1 MLSQHFIAI
10 ETIMIM
16 KMMLDD
22 GNEYNAINNNNNN
35 NDINDDNNN
44 DNDANI
50 SK

>member
-1 MLSQHFIAI
+1 
-10 ETIMIM
+10 
-16 KMMLDD
+16 MMFDD

-35 NDINDDNNN
+35 NDINDDKYN

>member
-1 MLSQHFIAI
+1 MF
-10 ETIMIM
+10 
-16 KMMLDD
+16 DD

-35 NDINDDNNN
+35 NNDINDDKYN

>member
-1 MLSQHFIAI
+1 MF
-10 ETIMIM
+10 
-16 KMMLDD
+16 DD

-35 NDINDDNNN
+35 NNNDINDDKYN

>member
-1 MLSQHFIAI
+1 
-10 ETIMIM
+10 
-16 KMMLDD
+16 MMFDD
-22 GNEYNAINNNNNN
+22 GNEYNAINN

>member
-1 MLSQHFIAI
+1 
-10 ETIMIM
+10 
-16 KMMLDD
+16 MMFDD

-35 NDINDDNNN
+35 DINDDKYN

>member
-1 MLSQHFIAI
+1 MF
-10 ETIMIM
+10 
-16 KMMLDD
+16 DD

-35 NDINDDNNN
+35 NDINDDKYN

>member
-1 MLSQHFIAI
+1 MF
-10 ETIMIM
+10 
-16 KMMLDD
+16 DD

-35 NDINDDNNN
+35 DINDDKYN

>member
-16 KMMLDD
+16 KMMFDD
-22 GNEYNAINNNNNN
+22 GNEYNGINNNNN